1 MDEHPESSVRDLLQQ
16 VMGQSI
22 RQGLSAN
29 QRAALA
35 WNECNGDRERAH
47 TRGVVLVDSK
57 KGIGDPRM
65 IVYVDSNVLLADF
78 RTNVELYLG
87 RLAMWGMQVS
97 SLEFRLSRDAGKPA
111 TSSVR
116 QSSRGTAGRNAG
128 NLAAADP
135 LPPLTAAQEREID
148 ELTAPL
154 PEENRAAAARAMA
167 AFYRRDNLV

>member
-1 MDEHPESSVRDLLQQ
+1 MADHPETSVRDLLAQ

-47 TRGVVLVDSK
+47 TRGVVLVDPK
-57 KGIGDPRM
+57 KGSSSPRM

-87 RLAMWGMQVS
+87 RLAIWGLQVS

-111 TSSVR
+111 VAR
-116 QSSRGTAGRNAG
+116 PPARP
-128 NLAAADP
+128 AAEEEKP
-135 LPPLTAAQEREID
+135 LPPLTPDQQRKID
-148 ELTAPL
+148 ELTAAL
-154 PEENRAAAARAMA
+154 PEDNRAAAARAMTA
-167 AFYRRDNLV
+167 SLRRSNLR